1 MSTTSQFPGQG
12 QFEHGQYERVERE
25 FERDPIAKPML
36 AAVLFHLLVLGGG
49 FVFAL
54 FAGLFH
60 RNAWG
65 GANEGSAISVQLVS
79 NALPLPADHT
89 PNNNVLATETPSEA
103 PAPPTPKAQATVD
116 ETAIPIASKM
126 DTQKKAAEKKQEA
139 SKTKTPVVQPTT
151 KASPHT
157 QSDPT
162 QNNRAQYGEQAST
175 QIQRSAV
182 PANTTTV
189 GSTTVNSSGSRG
201 FNYPYYVSNIN
212 RKVQQNTNLREV
224 DARTPHGAQ
233 ANILFTIRR
242 DGSGSDFRMDR
253 SSGSPTLDQACLRA
267 AQRVDTFGALPS
279 PPGDGPLI
287 VSYHCDYQGP

>member
-1 MSTTSQFPGQG
+1 MSTTAQVPGSFDQ
-12 QFEHGQYERVERE
+12 QGQYERVEHE
-25 FERDPIAKPML
+25 FEPDPIGKPML
-36 AAVLFHLLVLGGG
+36 AAVVFHILVLGGG

-79 NALPLPADHT
+79 SALPLPADHA

-103 PAPPTPKAQATVD
+103 PAQPAPKAQEAED
-116 ETAIPIASKM
+116 EKAIAIAAKM
-126 DTQKKAAEKKQEA
+126 DAQKKAAEKKQDA
-139 SKTKTPVVQPTT
+139 SKAPVAPPTQA

-157 QSDPT
+157 QPNPQD
-162 QNNRAQYGEQAST
+162 NRAQFGEQAST
-175 QIQRSAV
+175 QMQRSAV

-224 DARTPHGAQ
+224 DARTPRGAQ

-242 DGSGSDFRMDR
+242 DGSGSEFKMDR